1 MALVK
6 NAEDLTG
13 RQRTTLAGIA
23 KTNARLYRAYLL
35 REQLR
40 MVFAA
45 KGESGQALLAGW
57 ISWARRCRIPE
68 FVKLA
73 KTITK
78 FLPLITNTVLHGMS
92 NARSEATNTHLR
104 TLTGRAYGFHRPEA
118 LISVAMLHPRRT
130 LPAPAGRNHP

>member
-1 MALVK
+1 MK

-13 RQRTTLAGIA
+13 RQKTTLAGIA

-35 REQLR
+35 KEQLR

-78 FLPLITNTVLHGMS
+78 FLPLITNTLLHGMS

-104 TLTGRAYGFHRPEA
+104 TLTTRAYGFHTPEA
-118 LISVAMLHPRRT
+118 LISMAMLTRGGLCPP
-130 LPAPAGRNHP
+130 LPGRNHP